1 MNEALVVVVRSLI
14 AFATLLIFTRTLGR
28 QQLSQ
33 LTFFDYVLGIT
44 IGSIAATLSVDL
56 SSRAWPHWVGL
67 FIWAA
72 VVALLQRVTIH
83 WKQADRYLSGEP
95 VVVIMK
101 GQVLEK
107 NLKTTN
113 YTLSDLLVQLRN
125 KDVFDLTRVDFAVLE
140 TNGNLS
146 IQLKPEYQTV
156 TRQDLNI
163 ATSAEGVS
171 TEVVYSGLVLEENL
185 KKVGVGQKWLM
196 KQLKAQGI
204 KRPDEV
210 FLATYNPTS
219 GVLFVDKYQDR

>member
-44 IGSIAATLSVDL
+44 IGSIAASLSVDL
-56 SSRAWPHWVGL
+56 SSRAWPHWMGL
-67 FIWAA
+67 FVWAA
-72 VVALLQRVTIH
+72 VVALLQWATVN
-83 WKQADRYLSGEP
+83 WKLADRYLSGEP

-101 GQVLEK
+101 GKILEN
-107 NLKTTN
+107 NLKKVH
-113 YTLSDLLVQLRN
+113 YTISDLLEQLRD

-140 TNGNLS
+140 TNGALS
-146 IQLKPEYQTV
+146 IQLKPEYQSV

-163 ATSAEGVS
+163 APGAEGIS
-171 TEVVYSGLVLEENL
+171 TEIIYSGLVLGENL
-185 KKVGVGQKWLM
+185 RRAGVGQKWLR

-204 KRPDEV
+204 KSPDEV